1 MASDVSDMM
10 KGVMNLIEAADIRP
24 KDQVLLLADTR
35 SDADSLKAL
44 KAGLIA
50 HGATPATLVTEPI
63 ARYGHVPK
71 FVLDAMAAVDV
82 AIWVWPVFLTFTPE
96 HQAMG
101 RKREESGSQLKTARF
116 KPYHVYFEG
125 NAGLLARDYAKFPNQ
140 VLWTIAAKVR
150 EVVAAGKTV
159 RLVDELGSDL
169 TATYDG
175 SKLYGMQF
183 RAGDPPGRCHFP
195 WGRCGVYNGSGD
207 ANGVV
212 HLSCVQGVAG
222 LLPEPMRWEIKD
234 GWVVDV
240 KGGGEVGVETRKMF
254 EHVPG
259 SNKFVELMFG
269 YHPKASVA
277 YGIADPLHWE
287 LISKMPWAGLGTPR
301 RHNSFRHI
309 DGSVMN
315 ARLYIDGRLIVD
327 KYGMLDP
334 SFLNDPDVVRVATEF
349 GDPDEILAPVS
360 HAAHGSGTLW

>member
-1 MASDVSDMM
+1 MAHDVADMM
-10 KGVMNLIEAADIRP
+10 KGVSNMIEAADIRP
-24 KDQVLLLADTR
+24 KDQVLLLADAR
-35 SDADSLKAL
+35 SDATTLEAL

-50 HGATPATLVTEPI
+50 HGAEPATLLTEPI
-63 ARYGHVPK
+63 ARYGNVPQ

-82 AIWVWPVFLTFTPE
+82 AIWVWPVFLTFTPA

-101 RKREESGSQLKTARF
+101 RKREESGTQLKTARV

-125 NAGLLARDYAKFPNQ
+125 NAGLLARDYAKFPNK
-140 VLWTIAAKVR
+140 VLWTLAAKVR
-150 EVVAAGKTV
+150 DVVSAGSNV
-159 RLVDELGSDL
+159 HIVDDLGTDI

-175 SKLYGMQF
+175 QRLYGMQF

-212 HLSCVQGVAG
+212 YIGCVQGVDG
-222 LLPEPMRWEIKD
+222 LLPEPMRWEIKE

-240 KGGGEVGVETRKMF
+240 KGGGEVGAETRKMF
-254 EHVPG
+254 ERVPG
-259 SNKFVELMFG
+259 SNKFVEIMFG
-269 YHPKASVA
+269 YHPKASIQH
-277 YGIADPLHWE
+277 GIADPLHWE

-301 RHNSFRHI
+301 QHNTFRHI
-309 DGSVMN
+309 DGSIMN

-327 KYGMLDP
+327 RFGMLEP
-334 SFLNDPDVVRVATEF
+334 SFLNDPDVVRAASEF
-349 GDPDEILAPVS
+349 GDPDEVLAPVS